1 MATKTILVAAQ
12 QLRGGVPVKGKEGE
26 VERHV
31 AEKGTHLTSA
41 VLKKLGLNTKAV
53 EGLKAR
59 GVIIE
64 RDVMQADDDDAS
76 DLERLS
82 GAELEAVLLL
92 RKVSIEP
99 GTDKDGLIALIK
111 SGKAG

>member
-1 MATKTILVAAQ
+1 MATKRILIAAQ
-12 QLRGGVPVKGKEGE
+12 QLRGGATKPKSSE

-31 AEKGTHLTSA
+31 VEKGTHLTNA
-41 VLKKLGLNTKAV
+41 LLKKLGLNADAV
-53 EGLKAR
+53 DRLKIR

-64 RDVMQADDDDAS
+64 RDVMQADVEDAS
-76 DLERLS
+76 DLELLS

-92 RKVSIEP
+92 RKVAIEP
-99 GTDKDGLIALIK
+99 GTDKDGLIALVK